1 MKEFFFTFGDT
12 QQNAGKFVRIQ
23 ADSELVAKDHM
34 LKRFKGRYARCLDAH
49 DFYNLTQHLTEI
61 PDIQD
66 SNINL
71 F

>member
-34 LKRFKGRYARCLDAH
+34 LKRFKGRYARCLDQFE
-49 DFYNLTQHLTEI
+49 FYNLNRHLVEI
-61 PDIQD
+61 PDIKQN
-66 SNINL
+66 SINL